1 MKHPILFI
9 FLIIFSSIIFGQDYN
24 TIIMDEESEKPMLV
38 GYCNREAFDDTSFS
52 DWWNEEYDMYE
63 VDIETAGQLKNN
75 FENVEIKLVMATW
88 CSDSRREVPR
98 FYKILDEIEY
108 PSENV
113 DLIGVNRE
121 KAGLA
126 DEVDGMEIH
135 FVPTIIFH
143 RNDEEIG
150 RIVEMP
156 YESLEKDMVEIVL
169 K

>member
-1 MKHPILFI
+1 MKHLFTLILLFI
-9 FLIIFSSIIFGQDYN
+9 FSLLNFAQDYN
-24 TIIMDEESEKPMLV
+24 TIITDDESEKAMLI
-38 GYCNREAFDDTSFS
+38 GYCTREAFNDTNFF
-52 DWWNEEYDMYE
+52 DWWNEEYDIYE
-63 VDIETAGQLKNN
+63 VDAETTEEIKPG
-75 FENVEIKLVMATW
+75 FEELEIKLVIGTW

-98 FYKILDEIEY
+98 FYKILDEMEY

-113 DLIGVNRE
+113 NLISVNRE
-121 KAGLA
+121 KVGLA

-135 FVPTIIFH
+135 FVPTFIFY

-156 YESLEKDMVEIVL
+156 YESLEKDMLDIVN

>member
-1 MKHPILFI
+1 MKHLFTLILLFI
-9 FLIIFSSIIFGQDYN
+9 FSLLNFAQDYN
-24 TIIMDEESEKPMLV
+24 TIITDDESEKAMLI
-38 GYCNREAFDDTSFS
+38 GYCTREAFNDTNFS
-52 DWWNEEYDMYE
+52 DWWNEEYDIYE
-63 VDIETAGQLKNN
+63 VDAETTEEIKPG
-75 FENVEIKLVMATW
+75 FEELEIKLVIGTW

-98 FYKILDEIEY
+98 FYKILDEMEY

-113 DLIGVNRE
+113 NLISVNRE
-121 KAGLA
+121 KVGLA

-135 FVPTIIFH
+135 FVPTFIFY

-156 YESLEKDMVEIVL
+156 YESLEKDMLDIVN